1 MRPRAP
7 AAQLR
12 VADGRLVAPDAS
24 GDVNDTMDILI
35 TAGEF
40 QDLDIRASVCTSS
53 ACGGAANLTDE
64 PLPTEGS
71 RVDVVIP
78 PAH

>member
-1 MRPRAP
+1 M
-7 AAQLR
+7 
-12 VADGRLVAPDAS
+12 DGSVAPDAS
-24 GDVNDTMDILI
+24 GDVNDTMDIPI